1 MMRSRGEL
9 LGYVDATDA
18 AGAEVMAAAQFRLE
32 RAGPAVSGVGAG
44 AVTVTN

>member
-18 AGAEVMAAAQFRLE
+18 AGAEVTAAAQFRLE
-32 RAGPAVSGVGAG
+32 PWQARRLLM
-44 AVTVTN
+44 